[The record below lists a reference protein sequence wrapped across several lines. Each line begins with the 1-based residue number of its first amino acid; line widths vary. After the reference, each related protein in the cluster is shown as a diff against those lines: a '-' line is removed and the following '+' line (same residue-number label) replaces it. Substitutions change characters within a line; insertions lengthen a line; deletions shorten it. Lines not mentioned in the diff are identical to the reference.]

1 MQFTCICEGC
11 NIQPMNTAPADPA
24 DPADHV
30 LPCVLMRAGTSR
42 GPFFLRDWLP
52 ADEAARN
59 ELLVGAIGASDLL
72 QVDGVGGGSS
82 LTSKVAIVSRSAE
95 PGCDVD
101 YLFAQVG
108 VGPQSV
114 DTRPNCGNMLSG
126 VGPFA
131 IEQGLVRATD
141 GQTRLRVFNVNT
153 RSRIDVTVQT
163 PGGRVTYEGQT
174 GIDRVAGRAA
184 AVQLEFLDAWGA
196 VTGSVFPTGRRIDT
210 VLGVPMT
217 CIDAAMPL
225 MIIQAHSLGLQGH
238 ETPAELDANPALLQR
253 LESLRCAAGEL
264 MGLGDVRTSVVPKP
278 VVVSAGDDAH
288 SITSRYFTPRRCHAS
303 HAVTGAI
310 GVSAAFA
317 LPGTVASSALQEP
330 GARSVAVLHPQG
342 RIQVDVVIEGQG
354 EQAAI
359 RRAALV
365 RTARKIFQGE
375 LHIPAYVFS
384 KPLPRLLSGALH
396 GALPGALH
404 GAPAPSPSPVE
415 GFPLCAAP
423 GAALSST
430 TTGDK
435 NMHPKL
441 WAPLIAA
448 ASLAAATSA
457 LAFPTRTITIVVPTA
472 AGGGN
477 DAMAR
482 TIAQKLGPL
491 LGQTVIIDNRAG
503 ANGSIAS
510 EFVARATPD
519 GHTLMLGYIATH
531 AMNPAL
537 QKLRYDPVTDFEPVG
552 LVGYSPT
559 LMVAS
564 GVAPI
569 KDVKDLVAQL
579 KAKPDKFAYASAG
592 NGTAPHFAAELFKLS
607 TGVQM
612 LGVPY
617 KGAAPAVS
625 DTIGGQTHVMFPS
638 LFTGVPHVKSGK
650 LKALAIAGPK
660 RSALLPDVPT
670 LKEMGVDGVDVQQWY
685 ALFAP
690 AKTPKAVVDQLNK
703 ALNQVL
709 NDKEVI
715 QRIEGH
721 GADVETSSPE
731 QLAALVK
738 AEGIKWRGVVQKARL
753 TAD

>member
-1 MQFTCICEGC
+1 M
-11 NIQPMNTAPADPA
+11 
-24 DPADHV
+24 
-30 LPCVLMRAGTSR
+30 
-42 GPFFLRDWLP
+42 
-52 ADEAARN
+52 
-59 ELLVGAIGASDLL
+59 
-72 QVDGVGGGSS
+72 
-82 LTSKVAIVSRSAE
+82 
-95 PGCDVD
+95 D

-108 VGPQSV
+108 VGQQSV

-131 IEQGLVRATD
+131 IEQGLVPAQD
-141 GQTRLRVFNVNT
+141 GQTRLRVYNVNT
-153 RSRIDVTVQT
+153 RSRIDVTVLT
-163 PGGRVTYEGQT
+163 PGGLVTYEGQT
-174 GIDRVAGRAA
+174 GIDGVAGRAA
-184 AVQLEFLDAWGA
+184 PIQLDFLDAWGA
-196 VTGSVFPTGRRIDT
+196 VTGSVFPTGQRIDN
-210 VLGVPMT
+210 VMGVPVT

-225 MIIQAHSLGLQGH
+225 MIIQAASLGLLGT
-238 ETPAELDANPALLQR
+238 ETPAELDANRELMLR
-253 LESLRCAAGEL
+253 LETLRCAAGAL
-264 MGLGDVRTSVVPKP
+264 MGLGDVSTSVVPKP
-278 VVVSAGDDAH
+278 VIVSAGDDAH

-317 LPGTVASSALQEP
+317 LPGTVASSALQMD
-330 GARSVAVLHPQG
+330 GAPSVAVLHPQG
-342 RIQVDVVIEGQG
+342 RINVDVTIEGLG
-354 EQAAI
+354 DQAVI

-365 RTARKIFQGE
+365 RTARKIFQGQ
-375 LHIPAYVFS
+375 LHIPGYVFS
-384 KPLPRLLSGALH
+384 KPITTSLST
-396 GALPGALH
+396 P
-404 GAPAPSPSPVE
+404 
-415 GFPLCAAP
+415 
-423 GAALSST
+423 
-430 TTGDK
+430 TGDID
-435 NMHPKL
+435 MHKKL
-441 WAPLIAA
+441 LVPLIAHSLAA
-448 ASLAAATSA
+448 ASLVAAPAV
-457 LAFPTRTITIVVPTA
+457 LAYPTKTVTIVVPTA

-537 QKLRYDPVTDFEPVG
+537 QKLRYDPVTDFEPNG

-564 GVAPI
+564 AVAPI

-579 KAKPDKFAYASAG
+579 KAKPDKYAYASAG

-625 DTIGGQTHVMFPS
+625 DTIGGQTQVMFPS
-638 LFTGVPHVKSGK
+638 LFTGVPHVKNGK

-685 ALFAP
+685 AIFAP
-690 AKTPKAVVDQLNK
+690 AKTPKTIVEQLNK
-703 ALNQVL
+703 VLNQVL
-709 NDKEVI
+709 NDKDVI

-721 GADVETSSPE
+721 GADVETSTPE
-731 QLAALVK
+731 QLGALVK
-738 AEGIKWRGVVQKARL
+738 AEGVKWRAVVHKAKL